1 MRCESLRGSSVMTV
15 FFILSYLILSVVIL
29 VDTFI
34 IYVANTLIPHV
45 RSHVTRHS
53 TITARL
59 PSS

>member
-1 MRCESLRGSSVMTV
+1 MRRESLRGSNVMTV
-15 FFILSYLILSVVIL
+15 FLILSYLILSVVIL

-45 RSHVTRHS
+45 HSQVTRRS

>member
-1 MRCESLRGSSVMTV
+1 MTV

-34 IYVANTLIPHV
+34 IYAVTTLIPHV
-45 RSHVTRHS
+45 RSQVTRRS
-53 TITARL
+53 TITVRL